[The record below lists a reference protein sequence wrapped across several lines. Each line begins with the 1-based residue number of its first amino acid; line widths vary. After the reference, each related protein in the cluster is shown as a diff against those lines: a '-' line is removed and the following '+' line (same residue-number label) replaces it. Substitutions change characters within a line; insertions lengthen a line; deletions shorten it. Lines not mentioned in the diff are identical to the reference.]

1 MLIGDAV
8 SLISIGVFYGGLFY
22 AAKYANAA
30 GFFDCAKKLVIVFLQ

>member
-1 MLIGDAV
+1 MLIGDAI

-30 GFFDCAKKLVIVFLQ
+30 GFFDCAKKVVIDYLQ